1 MTKSS
6 LSFGVATRG
15 IFSACLLGVSTY
27 ALSAYANAPVVM
39 LQFGSFETQAEAQT
53 KLNEVKTK
61 HAGILSDMPSMV
73 REVQIRPGL
82 TVFRTQAGPL
92 AGRPQAQSIC
102 AQLASAGDREC
113 YIVETALPQTAP
125 ATTQVAASAPL
136 AKPTGLATAPAL
148 KPFAIPAAAPTAAP
162 AQAAPVAALAAPAA
176 LATAPALKATAPV
189 AVADSGTLKPSDMVT
204 PPAAT
209 AVAPVATTT
218 EAAPANIN
226 ALYDRVASPEAREPI
241 TDTAKAI
248 KKGST
253 ATVASNATRDPQTA
267 QLLSSVGNVPPAPP
281 SAPLQ
286 VTRAQGQGVAIAA
299 PDASMEEALQK
310 AAQNQPTTLNAK
322 TPKTVEEATRETSW
336 YDSINPFS
344 SEEEAAAKP
353 APQASAA
360 VAPKAVEDDGSFL
373 DSINPFSDTPAEKA
387 KKAVASAPDMAAPA
401 AVTAAGTAATVA
413 TAAPAPAPVPAAP
426 VAVADPAPVTASAL
440 AVPAAAP
447 QPNLPPPPLPG
458 SDAQR
463 AALASQIHQQPM
475 NTQAPIASTVT
486 TMPVTSSTV
495 TTAPVGVAPLPDA
508 PVIPKG
514 TSITDAAKI
523 MDAHNVQVE
532 EARRVPLTSGVDG
545 PIVASPPPPVIA
557 SSEPTSVAPADLPS
571 QTQYNRTLWAH
582 ISYFDDAQKALAFWE
597 KFRTANPD
605 FPSVRVRVTSA
616 YVAQQAG
623 NSVVSLRVG
632 PFGNLGFINELC
644 ENDLIDDEDLTC
656 RNVTDVGSAANST
669 QPRMVQPVG
678 FSGGRY
684 GSAGSGLESRQGIWV
699 QLGSYDSAEKAES
712 GWLVMKNQHPAALR
726 AMQAQVSTPPQ
737 GSHENAVYRLRTGPF
752 VTQIA
757 AEELCHRLK
766 TNGASCLVV
775 SEK

>member
-61 HAGILSDMPSMV
+61 HAGILSDMPSVV

-82 TVFRTQAGPL
+82 TVFRTQAGPV
-92 AGRPQAQSIC
+92 AGRTQAQSIC

-125 ATTQVAASAPL
+125 ATTQVAQTAPL
-136 AKPTGLATAPAL
+136 AKPATLATAPAL
-148 KPFAIPAAAPTAAP
+148 TPSKTPVAVVTAPATPAPT
-162 AQAAPVAALAAPAA
+162 LAAPAA
-176 LATAPALKATAPV
+176 LATAPAPKAAAP
-189 AVADSGTLKPSDMVT
+189 AIVADSGTLKPSDMVT
-204 PPAAT
+204 PPAAAAAT
-209 AVAPVATTT
+209 TAATTAAVAPGS
-218 EAAPANIN
+218 IN

-248 KKGST
+248 KQGST
-253 ATVASNATRDPQTA
+253 ATVASNATRDPETA
-267 QLLSSVGNVPPAPP
+267 QLLSSVGNVPA
-281 SAPLQ
+281 SATMNAPLQ
-286 VTRAQGQGVAIAA
+286 VTRSQGTGVDIAA
-299 PDASMEEALQK
+299 KDASMQEALQQ
-310 AAQNQPTTLNAK
+310 AAQNQPTTLSAK

-344 SEEEAAAKP
+344 SDDAAKKP
-353 APQASAA
+353 EPKATVVA
-360 VAPKAVEDDGSFL
+360 APKEVEDDGSFL

-387 KKAVASAPDMAAPA
+387 KKAVASTPDGALAAPA
-401 AVTAAGTAATVA
+401 AVAAAGTAAAV
-413 TAAPAPAPVPAAP
+413 TAAPAPVAP
-426 VAVADPAPVTASAL
+426 VATSEPAPVVSSNAF
-440 AVPAAAP
+440 AVPTP
-447 QPNLPPPPLPG
+447 VSQPNLPPPPLPG

-463 AALASQIHQQPM
+463 AALAGQIGQQPM
-475 NTQAPIASTVT
+475 NTQAPIAS
-486 TMPVTSSTV
+486 MPVTSTV
-495 TTAPVGVAPLPDA
+495 TTSPVSVAPLPDA

-514 TSITDAAKI
+514 TSITEAAKI

-532 EARRVPLTSGVDG
+532 EARRVPLTSDA
-545 PIVASPPPPVIA
+545 PIVPAPPPPVIA
-557 SSEPTSVAPADLPS
+557 SSEPASVAPADLPS

-582 ISYFDDAQKALAFWE
+582 ISYFDNAQKALAFWE
-597 KFRTANPD
+597 KFRAANPD

-616 YVAQQAG
+616 YVAQQVG

-656 RNVTDVGSAANST
+656 RNVTDVGSAANSS

-678 FSGGRY
+678 FTSGRY
-684 GSAGSGLESRQGIWV
+684 GSSGKGLQSREGIWV
-699 QLGSYDSAEKAES
+699 QLGAFDSAQKAES
-712 GWLVMKNQHPAALR
+712 NWQVMKNQHPAALR
-726 AMQAQVSTPPQ
+726 AMQAQVSTPLQ

-752 VTQIA
+752 VSQTA
-757 AEELCHRLK
+757 AEELCQRLK
-766 TNGASCLVV
+766 SDGASCLVV